1 MQHIE
6 EIVDIVV
13 IGAGPAGIAAALTA
27 SAAGAQTV
35 LLDEAREAGGHLCWE
50 VADFDT
56 LPDMPAKLETS
67 PLAIAAARELDS
79 SDVVYRPNTVVW
91 GIFPGPVVAAF
102 NTTTDTGMSVRANAV
117 IIATGTVN
125 RVWPVRGWELPGFSS
140 ERRLLEELHAELPP
154 AGRRYGIIGG
164 GTATDQVRAAI
175 ALTGGTIVFESVD
188 INHIRVQGNGKVDLI
203 FDNEEA
209 ANADVVVQA
218 FGQRIEPTL
227 AIQAGAACTLHVGE
241 AVPTPYLT
249 TDGAT
254 SLPGI
259 YVAGEAAGVQGPR
272 WSYAHGERV
281 GGAAVRSSPP
291 HPAPEPIVI
300 DPANPRRPFFP
311 PPRDPEIIIDHGQ
324 GVTLAEIT
332 AAIDSGAND
341 INEIRRQTRAGMGPS
356 NANEA
361 LPVIATL
368 LLWHDSGITDAQLIA
383 RPRPPVRD
391 VPFVTYLPADHDVSP
406 GEDR

>member
-1 MQHIE
+1 MLQTE
-6 EIVDIVV
+6 EHVDIVV

-27 SAAGAQTV
+27 SAAGARTV
-35 LLDEAREAGGHLCWE
+35 LLDEAHEAGGHLRWE

-67 PLAIAAARELDS
+67 PLAITAARELES
-79 SDVVYRPNTVVW
+79 SDVAYHPDIAVW

-102 NTTTDTGMSVRANAV
+102 NTDTNTGISFRANAV
-117 IIATGTVN
+117 IVATGTTN
-125 RVWPVRGWELPGFSS
+125 RVWPVLGWELPGFYS
-140 ERRLLEELHAELPP
+140 ERQLLEELHADLPP

-175 ALTGGTIVFESVD
+175 ALTGGTIAFESVD

-209 ANADVVVQA
+209 ANVDAVVQA

-249 TDGAT
+249 ADGAT
-254 SLPGI
+254 TLAGI

-281 GGAAVRSSPP
+281 GGAAVRLSPP
-291 HPAPEPIVI
+291 HPTPEPIVI

-311 PPRDPEIIIDHGQ
+311 PPRDPEIIIDREQ
-324 GVTLAEIT
+324 NVTLAEIT
-332 AAIDSGAND
+332 AAIASGTND
-341 INEIRRQTRAGMGPS
+341 INDIRRKTRTGMGPS
-356 NANEA
+356 SANDA

-368 LLWHDSGITDAQLIA
+368 LLWYDSGITDERLIA

-391 VPFVTYLPADHDVSP
+391 VPFATYLPAEDVVS
-406 GEDR
+406 GADR